1 MLIWTKMLAN
11 IISNFMGPSFVAR
24 RRVAQPAQCKFRAA
38 QPGARSVWQFGR
50 PLCADMGVAARQGE
64 VSHIYHGA
72 VKVSCENAPP
82 RVRQKLATS
91 NLVYSRRKAR
101 AAGAVEVWLTG
112 AQCAHV
118 TKTSQAGFHSFRH
131 ISMQ

>member
-1 MLIWTKMLAN
+1 MKAQLKMYEEQAETGNVTTKK
-11 IISNFMGPSFVAR
+11 
-24 RRVAQPAQCKFRAA
+24 CK
-38 QPGARSVWQFGR
+38 SV
-50 PLCADMGVAARQGE
+50 RQGE
-64 VSHIYHGA
+64 VSHIHHGA
-72 VKVSCENAPP
+72 VKVLCENAPP

-91 NLVYSRRKAR
+91 NLVYSQRKAR

-112 AQCAHV
+112 AQSAHV

>member
-1 MLIWTKMLAN
+1 
-11 IISNFMGPSFVAR
+11 
-24 RRVAQPAQCKFRAA
+24 
-38 QPGARSVWQFGR
+38 
-50 PLCADMGVAARQGE
+50 MGVVARQGE
-64 VSHIYHGA
+64 VSHIHHG
-72 VKVSCENAPP
+72 ENAPP

-91 NLVYSRRKAR
+91 NLVYSQRKAH